1 MRVENRTKNRAT
13 NATKIFMF
21 IVFAFLIAFLPN
33 AWAKKYSFEGCEI
46 SKSANTIYSDCSFES
61 IEMTKGFLSRVN
73 EAKIATFFNIQRD
86 ANSFLELCDGY
97 KNSIEEYRSSGG
109 PETICN
115 YFRRLVDVACELAE
129 QTGIESATL
138 KIGLDRQ
145 VKEGKIVCKNCYVG
159 DLIDN
164 RDASDIQ
171 AKNLEIIF
179 LTDEEG
185 KTSIQINS
193 LKGLVNDED
202 EVYIKSFEVGRWIK
216 WIWGFECV
224 TYNQGRVIGGFN
236 LNCWDNQKFSS
247 IGSVGPCEKSWW
259 EKILEK
265 LKKPGTTNLF
275 DHSCSIQAAKLV
287 NGEIKFAREPDVI
300 RRGGKT
306 LVNARLDSESALNLD
321 EKIIKIK
328 TTNEGVIVGGI
339 NTVIVAFFHRNKL
352 QEILK
357 GVV

>member
-21 IVFAFLIAFLPN
+21 IVFAFLIALLPN
-33 AWAKKYSFEGCEI
+33 VWAKKYVFEGCEI
-46 SKSANTIYSDCSFES
+46 NKSANTIYSHCSFES
-61 IEMTKGFLSRVN
+61 IKIWEGFWN
-73 EAKIATFFNIQRD
+73 EVEKAKLQIFFNVPWKI
-86 ANSFLELCDGY
+86 NNFLGSCD
-97 KNSIEEYRSSGG
+97 EYRENVQKYLESGG
-109 PETICN
+109 LESLYN

-164 RDASDIQ
+164 RDTSDIQ
-171 AKNLEIIF
+171 AKNLEITF

-193 LKGLVNDED
+193 LKGLVNNED
-202 EVYIKSFEVGRWIK
+202 EVYIKSFDRGRWIK

-224 TYNQGRVIGGFN
+224 TYNQRKVIGGFN

-259 EKILEK
+259 KKILEK
-265 LKKPGTTNLF
+265 LKKPGTTDLF
-275 DHSCSIQAAKLV
+275 DYRCNIQAAKLV
-287 NGEIKFAREPDVI
+287 NGEIKFAEEPDVI
-300 RRGGKT
+300 RRGDKT
-306 LVNARLDSESALNLD
+306 LINARLDSESALNLD

-328 TTNEGVIVGGI
+328 TTDEGVKVEGI
-339 NTVIVAFFHRNKL
+339 NTVVAFLHRNKL

-357 GVV
+357 EAA